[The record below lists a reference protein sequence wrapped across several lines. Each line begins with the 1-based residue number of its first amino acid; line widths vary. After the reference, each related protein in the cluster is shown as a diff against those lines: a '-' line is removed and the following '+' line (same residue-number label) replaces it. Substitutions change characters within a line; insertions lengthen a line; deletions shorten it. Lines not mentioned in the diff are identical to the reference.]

1 LRRLLAVKRVYFRAL
16 NDRNTLAQ
24 QGATFLMKSISALL
38 GIACLTLLCAAA
50 YSQSAPDE
58 TDIPEDYAYLA
69 RLHVRPTVINCIAEL
84 DQWIHS
90 TSRYDMF
97 LAPDRRVLNAKVDE
111 NGGMFSNA
119 QGSQPVESTVT
130 MRAFARLRSK
140 ESWIPVVAQ
149 CGIWR
154 EHVVG
159 VTLKQPEGHPP
170 SAMN

>member
-1 LRRLLAVKRVYFRAL
+1 
-16 NDRNTLAQ
+16 
-24 QGATFLMKSISALL
+24 MKSITALL
-38 GIACLTLLCAAA
+38 GIACLTLLCAGA
-50 YSQSAPDE
+50 YSQSAPDNS
-58 TDIPEDYAYLA
+58 DIPEDYAYLA

-84 DQWIHS
+84 DRWIHG

-111 NGGMFSNA
+111 SGGMFTNA
-119 QGSQPVESTVT
+119 QGPQPVESTVT
-130 MRAFARLRSK
+130 MRAFARLRTK

-159 VTLKQPEGHPP
+159 VTLKQIEKRA
-170 SAMN
+170 SSVVN

>member
-1 LRRLLAVKRVYFRAL
+1 
-16 NDRNTLAQ
+16 
-24 QGATFLMKSISALL
+24 MKSITALF

-50 YSQSAPDE
+50 YSQSTPDAA
-58 TDIPEDYAYLA
+58 DIPDDYAYLA

-84 DQWIHS
+84 DRWIHS

-97 LAPDRRVLNAKVDE
+97 LAPDRRVLNAKVDTT
-111 NGGMFSNA
+111 GGLFASK

-140 ESWIPVVAQ
+140 DAWIPVVAQ

-159 VTLKQPEGHPP
+159 VTLKQIETHTT
-170 SAMN
+170 SVVN